1 MLLDVAEP
9 VLGGE
14 NGVPVMGTTVGGG
27 VLVALL
33 SGIGAVLVV
42 LLLISGSFFT
52 ALFLVWALG
61 AMFGLG

>member
-1 MLLDVAEP
+1 MLLDVADP

-14 NGVPVMGTTVGGG
+14 NGVPAMGTTVGGG

-33 SGIGAVLVV
+33 SGMGAVLVA
-42 LLLISGSFFT
+42 LLLTSGGFFT
-52 ALFLVWALG
+52 ALFLVWTLG